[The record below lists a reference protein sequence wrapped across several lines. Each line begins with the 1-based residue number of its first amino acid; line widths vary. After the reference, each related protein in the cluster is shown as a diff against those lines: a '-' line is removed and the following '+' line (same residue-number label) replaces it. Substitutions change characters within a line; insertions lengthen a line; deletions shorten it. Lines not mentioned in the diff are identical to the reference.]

1 MSLLYAAYKTGGLT
15 TTQVWELRDLVT
27 PCDSFFASGLY
38 VRLVNDEFQFMD
50 EGGPLG
56 STKSLDAALTIL
68 SAGITDAR
76 SLLGIKA
83 DVEFERVSPFIEPEP
98 AIHVV
103 MDPAQQAAAR
113 RLRESM
119 NERRSAQLGPVD
131 HSKEGATIR
140 VLGEGDGDVIKG

>member
-15 TTQVWELRDLVT
+15 ATQVGELRDLVT

-76 SLLGIKA
+76 SLLGITTPYVSDEELRAK
-83 DVEFERVSPFIEPEP
+83 VEPMILVE
-98 AIHVV
+98 

-119 NERRSAQLGPVD
+119 NERRSNQTGPVD
-131 HSKEGATIR
+131 HSKEGATVR